1 MEIIFHAHNATIPDV
16 LRDRAERT
24 VRKVARRLQRA
35 VDAVVRFEHDGPT
48 RRVEIVLHAPRV
60 RNLVAEGESR
70 SLATALKDALLRLQA
85 QVPKKVP
92 ARTRARAAT
101 LLPRGA

>member
-1 MEIIFHAHNATIPDV
+1 MEIIFHAHNATIPAV
-16 LRDRAERT
+16 LRERAERT

-60 RNLVAEGESR
+60 RNLVAEGNSR
-70 SLATALKDALLRLQA
+70 SQAAALKDALLRLQA

-92 ARTRARAAT
+92 QRTRVRAAT